1 VRLPAG
7 TDLNLKILV
16 LVKAVASHVA
26 SPEVDAAGERLCGKF
41 GPLVMNEPDE
51 YALEHAVRLQEEF
64 GGTVTLLSAG
74 TPEADQI
81 ITKGL
86 AKGAEAAYRVD
97 ADLAD
102 SNRTAEALA
111 AAARHLGYDLII
123 AGVESSDNLASRVG
137 ITVAEKL
144 GVPFAYSVRE
154 IRPGPREGTL
164 EVAKELG
171 GGVTQIIEVDLPAVI
186 SVQAC
191 SVPLSA
197 VSVTKLLQ
205 SRGKEVTPLTP
216 ADLRIAEKLR
226 AMLILRMLEVFRP
239 RKHRAEMIQGDT
251 PTVVA
256 AIMSLV
262 EESR

>member
-1 VRLPAG
+1 
-7 TDLNLKILV
+7 LKIIV
-16 LVKAVASHVA
+16 LVKAVASHLA
-26 SPEVDAAGERLCGKF
+26 SPAVDADGLRLGGKF

-64 GGTVTLLSAG
+64 GGTVTLLSVG
-74 TPEADQI
+74 SPGADQI

-97 ADLAD
+97 ADLTD
-102 SNRTAEALA
+102 SNQTAEALA
-111 AAARHLGYDLII
+111 AAARDLGFDLII

-144 GVPFAYSVRE
+144 GVPFTYSVRE
-154 IRPGPREGTL
+154 IGRGPSDATL

-171 GGVTQIIEVDLPAVI
+171 GGVTQLIEVDLPAVI

-197 VSVTKLLQ
+197 VSVTRLLQ
-205 SRGKEVTPLTP
+205 SRGKEVTPLAP
-216 ADLRIAEKLR
+216 ADLQIVEKLQ
-226 AMLILRMLEVFRP
+226 ALPGLRVLEVFRP
-239 RKHRAEMIQGDT
+239 RKHRAEMIEGD
-251 PTVVA
+251 PQAVVA
-256 AIMSLV
+256 AIMAKIG
-262 EESR
+262 EYR